1 MNHEDTANHKVRLWD
16 IVKRGVE
23 LADTYILF
31 VVVYF
36 AVDYLVWFGVT
47 RLEMHFVGLGQ
58 DVPPDLKR
66 VIPFLLTFWIVSSL
80 VQAFMDCIIAR
91 LLGKAV
97 LSIEP
102 DAGLLLAA
110 TVRRFYLRMLL
121 LSAIH
126 GILLIVALPLYPVVY
141 CVLRYVAAFVIWRD
155 CTVRAAF
162 SGFSDFLSVHL
173 GKFVPVWLVGAGVL
187 MGTNFAAGSP
197 ASSNLVFMGLLHLVV
212 AYFDFAVMATALLSF
227 TMLQNN
233 REEVLA

>member
-1 MNHEDTANHKVRLWD
+1 MNHEDTANHKLQLWD
-16 IVKRGVE
+16 IVKRGIE

-31 VVVYF
+31 VIVYF

-47 RLEMHFVGLGQ
+47 RLEMHHFGPGK
-58 DVPPDLKR
+58 DVSPDLTR
-66 VIPFLLTFWIVSSL
+66 VIPFLLAFWAVSSL

-97 LSIEP
+97 MSIEA
-102 DAGLLLAA
+102 DAGLLLAD
-110 TVRRFYLRMLL
+110 TVRRFYLRMLV

-126 GILLIVALPLYPVVY
+126 GILLIVALPLYPAVY

-155 CTVRAAF
+155 CTVRTAF
-162 SGFSDFLSVHL
+162 SGFSDFLSAHL
-173 GKFVPVWLVGAGVL
+173 GKFMPVWLAGAVVLVGA
-187 MGTNFAAGSP
+187 NFAAGSP

-233 REEVLA
+233 RQKVPA

>member
-16 IVKRGVE
+16 IVKRGIE
-23 LADTYILF
+23 LADGYILF

-47 RLEMHFVGLGQ
+47 RLETHFIGPVQ
-58 DVPPDLKR
+58 DVPPDLTR
-66 VIPFLLTFWIVSSL
+66 VIPFLLAFWITSSL

-97 LSIEP
+97 LLIEP
-102 DAGLLLAA
+102 DAGLLLGH

-126 GILLIVALPLYPVVY
+126 GILLIVALPLYLAAY

-155 CTVRAAF
+155 CTVPAAF
-162 SGFSDFLSVHL
+162 SGFSDFLSAHL
-173 GKFVPVWLVGAGVL
+173 GKFMPVWLVGAVVL
-187 MGTNFAAGSP
+187 MGTNLAAGSP

-212 AYFDFAVMATALLSF
+212 AYFDFAVMAVALLSF

-233 REEVLA
+233 RQEALA